1 MARERL
7 ARLAMCLAASGGLVY
22 LTWRLLYTLNPQALW
37 FSVPLWAAELAGW
50 VEMALFFF
58 MVWRLT
64 DRKDPPPAPPDLS
77 VDVFVPTYDEPL
89 WLLRRTLLGAKNIRY
104 PHQTYVLDDGNRPEV
119 AALARELGCHYLA
132 RPTREHAKAG
142 NLNYG
147 LQHSRG
153 EFLAVLDADHVPVP
167 EFLDRVLGYFT
178 DERVA
183 LVQAPQ
189 EFYNVDS
196 YQHWVDPQTGLTW
209 HEQALF
215 FRVIQPG
222 KDRMNA
228 AFYCGSP
235 AVLRRKALEEIGGF
249 AVESVTED
257 ILTSLR
263 LHRRGWKSIYHNE
276 TLAYG
281 VAPASGRAY
290 LRQRLRWGQGAMQ
303 VLRLENPL
311 IGPGLTLAQR
321 LSYLASLITW
331 FEGWRKLVYYLS
343 PPIFLLTGILPIR
356 TLDLPF
362 LLLWTG
368 YHGATAVAFYLAS
381 RGYGSLLRA
390 EKFAMARFA
399 TYIQATFTLFS
410 PHPPEFGVTPK
421 GRVEVPSP
429 RILLPQ
435 AGVLAL
441 NLAGVLLGAVG
452 TWKDGGFSL
461 AYAVNTGWA
470 SVHIALAV
478 WAIAHLWTHREQR
491 THYRLTANLPVRC
504 GIGEKEVVGV
514 LVDCHEVGA
523 SVFVPDL
530 VAISVR
536 PGRVWLR
543 LAEGWP
549 ASHAQLHGRPVWVRP
564 TPEGTILG
572 IRFDERVEGAIPL
585 AFLSTVLLVTHRA
598 FLAAHPGPAGWGER
612 LEWRGLRDPR
622 ESRAFAYTVA
632 WDGKEVWAVGWERAG
647 GWSLWA
653 PHLPSEGTVV
663 RLRPWARGA
672 GQPARVMGIR
682 RIPLPDELA
691 GHSLCQARVERVA
704 AEPSTMARVG

>member
-1 MARERL
+1 MVQERL
-7 ARLAMCLAASGGLVY
+7 ARLAMLTAALGGLVY
-22 LTWRLLYTLNPQALW
+22 LTWRLLYTFNPQALW

-64 DRKDPPPAPPDLS
+64 DRKDPPPAPPGLS

-104 PHQTYVLDDGNRPEV
+104 PHETYVLDDGNRPEV
-119 AALARELGCHYLA
+119 AALAREVGCHYLA
-132 RPTREHAKAG
+132 RPVREHAKAG

-153 EFLAVLDADHVPVP
+153 AFIAVLDADHVPVP

-183 LVQAPQ
+183 LVQVPQ
-189 EFYNVDS
+189 EFYNIDS

-235 AVLRRKALEEIGGF
+235 AVLRRKALQEVGGF

-311 IGPGLTLAQR
+311 AGPGLTLPQR

-343 PPIFLLTGILPIR
+343 PPVFLLTGILPIR
-356 TLDLPF
+356 TFDFPF
-362 LLLWTG
+362 FLLWTA
-368 YHGATAVAFYLAS
+368 YHGAMAWAFHLAS

-399 TYIQATFTLFS
+399 TYIRATYLLFS
-410 PHPPEFGVTPK
+410 RRPPEFRVTPK
-421 GRVEVPSP
+421 GRVEALSP

-435 AGVLAL
+435 ACVLAL
-441 NLAGVLLGAVG
+441 NLVGLFSGAVG
-452 TWKDGGFSL
+452 AWKNGSFPL
-461 AYAVNTGWA
+461 AYAVNTVWA
-470 SVHIALAV
+470 SVHIALAA
-478 WAIAHLWTHREQR
+478 WAMAHLWTHRERR
-491 THYRLTANLPVRC
+491 THYRLTAHLPVRC
-504 GIGEKEVVGV
+504 SLGEKELVAV
-514 LVDCHEVGA
+514 LLDCHEAGA
-523 SVFVPDL
+523 SLLLPEAVLVPTREMK
-530 VAISVR
+530 VR
-536 PGRVWLR
+536 IRI
-543 LAEGWP
+543 AEGWP
-549 ASHAQLHGRPVWVRP
+549 ASHLELRARPVWMQITSAGTALGVRFEDTDLP
-564 TPEGTILG
+564 TEL
-572 IRFDERVEGAIPL
+572 
-585 AFLSTVLLVTHRA
+585 LSTVLLVTHRA

-612 LEWRGLRDPR
+612 PEWQKMRGP
-622 ESRAFAYTVA
+622 ERARVA
-632 WDGKEVWAVGWERAG
+632 VYGIGWDGKESWAVGWERPW
-647 GWSLWA
+647 GWDLWS
-653 PHLPSEGTVV
+653 PELPTEGVV
-663 RLRPWARGA
+663 LRVRPWGRGL
-672 GQPARVMGIR
+672 GTHARVVER
-682 RIPLPDELA
+682 WAIPLMDELT
-691 GHSLCQARVERVA
+691 GRTLWRARTLRVTSEA
-704 AEPSTMARVG
+704 AVAQVG